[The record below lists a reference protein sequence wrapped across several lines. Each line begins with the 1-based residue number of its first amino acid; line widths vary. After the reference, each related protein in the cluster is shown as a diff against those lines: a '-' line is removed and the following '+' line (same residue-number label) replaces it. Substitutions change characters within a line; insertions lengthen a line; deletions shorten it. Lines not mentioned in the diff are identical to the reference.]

1 MSDELRSTRRE
12 IIKKMAF
19 VTPVIMTFPAV
30 ASFARAGS
38 SSPKEES
45 QGQGQGAQGEMVPA
59 PWISRTLRASGLRV
73 FGVPGFR

>member
-38 SSPKEES
+38 SSPKEKAKGKDKEHK
-45 QGQGQGAQGEMVPA
+45 EK
-59 PWISRTLRASGLRV
+59 WYLRHG
-73 FGVPGFR
+73 